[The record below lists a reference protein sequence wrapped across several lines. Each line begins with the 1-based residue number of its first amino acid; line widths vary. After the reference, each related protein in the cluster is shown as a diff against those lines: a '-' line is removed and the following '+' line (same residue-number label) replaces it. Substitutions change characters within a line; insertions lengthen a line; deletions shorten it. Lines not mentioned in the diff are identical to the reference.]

1 MVERKREEA
10 RQRRAASDAMRQQ
23 QASTTTAPPVP
34 VYTPRP
40 WPSGTSIAVGTY
52 QQQQQQMHQQQPP
65 VAFKLQQ
72 PASFLAQSP
81 VRKVVCL
88 ELTDPLHFSAYCKK
102 QDSEIEDQVFR
113 TTSCSSHG
121 IE

>member
-10 RQRRAASDAMRQQ
+10 RQRRAASGAMRQQ

-52 QQQQQQMHQQQPP
+52 QQQQQMHQQQPP